1 MAVRHVRD
9 VPEEP
14 VPAGEGASRF
24 MLIGPGEGPN
34 FAMRKFVIRAGGRMP
49 LHTNTVE
56 HEQYVLAGSAD
67 VRIGDDVHR
76 LEPGSVVLIPA
87 GVPHDYRVV
96 GHEDFEFLC
105 MVPNA
110 EDRMELLE

>member
-1 MAVRHVRD
+1 MPVRHARE

-14 VPAGEGASRF
+14 VGAGEGASRF
-24 MLIGPGEGPN
+24 VLIGADEGPN
-34 FAMRKFVIRAGGRMP
+34 FAMRKFVIRAGGHMP

-56 HEQYVLAGSAD
+56 HEQYVLAGRAD
-67 VRIGDDVHR
+67 VRIGDDVHHV
-76 LEPGSVVLIPA
+76 EPGSVVLIPA

-96 GHEDFEFLC
+96 GDDDFAFLC

-110 EDRMELLE
+110 EDRIEMVE